1 MNVFAINEALLSRR
15 PILDRQEELVG
26 YELSL
31 QSEKD
36 ADARPM
42 QDRSRAATLVC
53 AAYAELGFRS
63 ALGRNRAYLPTDMA
77 FLHDDAIEA
86 LPSDGVVL
94 ELDLDTAPDEQT
106 LGRCRTLRERRYSL
120 ALSDYAGLDDRSRPL
135 LTLVD
140 VVKIDIRG
148 RDDAGLIALAG
159 PLARLPIKLLAQGV
173 DDRATMER
181 CRKIGFQL
189 FQGHYFADAEIV
201 SGRRLSASQ
210 TSLIQLI
217 NLSAHDAETTRIEEC
232 IKHEPALA
240 VNLLRIVNSVGFGLS
255 RRISSLHHAITILG
269 RRQLQRWLQ
278 LLLMTPD
285 GHAPDAGRTPLL
297 QVAALRGRMMEMLVE
312 YGCGHPH
319 DTTITDQAFITGIM
333 SMMPAALGLPMEEIF
348 AQIALEPEVM
358 QALSSHTGILGQT
371 LALLECFDAE
381 DADGCA
387 LLLDQMPDSGLDR
400 GRLNACLTEALRW
413 VNGNNG

>member
-1 MNVFAINEALLSRR
+1 MNAFAINEALLSRR

-31 QSEKD
+31 QSAKD
-36 ADARPM
+36 DDAPPM
-42 QDRSRAATLVC
+42 HDRSRAATLVC

-63 ALGRNRAYLPTDMA
+63 ALGRNRAYLPTDIG

-94 ELDLDTAPDEQT
+94 ELDLDTAPDDQT

-217 NLSAHDAETTRIEEC
+217 NLSAQDAETTRIEEC

-278 LLLMTPD
+278 LLLMTPE
-285 GHAPDAGRTPLL
+285 GRTPDAGRTPLL

-312 YGCGHPH
+312 YGSHPR
-319 DTTITDQAFITGIM
+319 DTALADQAFITGIM
-333 SMMPAALGLPMEEIF
+333 SMMPVALGLPMDEIF

-358 QALSSHTGILGQT
+358 QALSSHAGILGQT

-381 DADGCA
+381 DAAGCA
-387 LLLDQMPDSGLDR
+387 LLLDQMRDTGIDR
-400 GRLNACLTEALRW
+400 GQLNACLMEALRW
-413 VNGNNG
+413 VNGSDA